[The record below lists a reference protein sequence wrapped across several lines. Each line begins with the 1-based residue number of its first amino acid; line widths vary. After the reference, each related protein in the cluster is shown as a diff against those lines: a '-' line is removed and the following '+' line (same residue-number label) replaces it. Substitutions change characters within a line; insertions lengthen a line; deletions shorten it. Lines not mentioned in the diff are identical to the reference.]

1 TLLTY
6 WEDLDCIKSFAG
18 EDISIAKLYPEDEK
32 YKLNPDLHVSHYEV
46 RENMWL

>member
-1 TLLTY
+1 
-6 WEDLDCIKSFAG
+6 G

-32 YKLNPDLHVSHYEV
+32 YKLNPDLHVNHYEV

>member
-1 TLLTY
+1 
-6 WEDLDCIKSFAG
+6 
-18 EDISIAKLYPEDEK
+18 DEK